1 MSDELPKSIKNILT
15 DGETIE
21 KVFYL
26 KDCEVYATNKRL
38 IERRKRRIRD
48 FDYSHVS
55 SISYESKRYW
65 WLVLLGVLVIVIGIL
80 AREFTDNMLFWWVIV
95 IGLAFAIGAIFV
107 KAESVAIIV
116 VGLRMSIN
124 YRGNRERLDSLL
136 YFVRQNKMLESPSRQ
151 KENVEVS
158 AVVIL
163 KQLAELRDKGIL
175 TPEEFEEKKKR
186 ILRDIDEE

>member
-15 DGETIE
+15 DDETSE
-21 KVFYL
+21 EVFYL
-26 KDCEVYATNKRL
+26 KDCEVYVTNKRL

-65 WLVLLGVLVIVIGIL
+65 WLVFLGVLVIIVGIW

-107 KAESVAIIV
+107 KAESVEISV
-116 VGLRMSIN
+116 VGLRMPIN
-124 YRGNRERLDSLL
+124 YRGDREELDSLL

-175 TPEEFEEKKKR
+175 TPEDFEVKKKR

>member
-15 DGETIE
+15 DDETIE

-65 WLVLLGVLVIVIGIL
+65 WLVLLGVLVIVVGIL

-95 IGLAFAIGAIFV
+95 IGLALAIGAIFV
-107 KAESVAIIV
+107 KAESVEISV
-116 VGLRMSIN
+116 VGLRTIN
-124 YRGNRERLDSLL
+124 YRGNREELDSLL
-136 YFVRQNKMLESPSRQ
+136 YLVRQNKILEPPSKQ
-151 KENVEVS
+151 KEDVGMS
-158 AVVIL
+158 FAVIL

-186 ILRDIDEE
+186 ILRDIGEE